1 MNCKSP
7 EATAASQ
14 SWISRASGDLE
25 PAVTAGPSGHDEPCG
40 APRPSDSAW
49 RVLVERGGI
58 RSILSAA
65 KDTRAGS

>member
-1 MNCKSP
+1 MDSP
-7 EATAASQ
+7 EATAASRG
-14 SWISRASGDLE
+14 WISRASGDLK
-25 PAVTAGPSGHDEPCG
+25 PAATTAPSGHDEPCG
-40 APRPSDSAW
+40 APRPSDSVW